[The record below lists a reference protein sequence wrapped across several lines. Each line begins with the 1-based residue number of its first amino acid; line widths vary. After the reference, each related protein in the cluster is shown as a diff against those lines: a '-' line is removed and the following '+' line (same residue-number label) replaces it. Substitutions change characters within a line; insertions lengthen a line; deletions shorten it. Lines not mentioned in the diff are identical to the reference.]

1 MKKYFLIEILKSY
14 FLILISLSLI
24 IWIAQAARYLSL
36 ITETGLPV
44 KIYIY
49 YIALIYPKI
58 ISQLTI
64 LSFLISL
71 FLSILKLQENKELE
85 IFWLSGIGKTS
96 IAALI
101 IQISFIPLII
111 SLFLSLYIVPYGN
124 AKSRELLANSEFSM
138 VNSLVKKNNFNSPL
152 KNLTIFVNKNDDK
165 GNIEKVYIFELY
177 KTIIAKKGRVL
188 NIKEKN
194 YLELI
199 DGFIHEKKENSNNI
213 TVIKFEKTL
222 FDFTKYQTDIVKYPK
237 NQERSTAWIFKN
249 LKDKNYKDENLL
261 YEIHKRL
268 FKPLFIPLISIFCCF
283 LLYTN
288 NEKYNL
294 LKLKIIVFSF
304 SIFFLIFLEILL
316 NLSIQSYFFKYVLY
330 FFPLFGSLITIK
342 LLNNF
347 LKKEPIYK

>member
-44 KIYIY
+44 KIYIH

-85 IFWLSGIGKTS
+85 IFWLSGISKTN
-96 IAALI
+96 IALLI

-165 GNIEKVYIFELY
+165 GNI
-177 KTIIAKKGRVL
+177 
-188 NIKEKN
+188 
-194 YLELI
+194 
-199 DGFIHEKKENSNNI
+199 
-213 TVIKFEKTL
+213 
-222 FDFTKYQTDIVKYPK
+222 
-237 NQERSTAWIFKN
+237 
-249 LKDKNYKDENLL
+249 
-261 YEIHKRL
+261 
-268 FKPLFIPLISIFCCF
+268 
-283 LLYTN
+283 
-288 NEKYNL
+288 
-294 LKLKIIVFSF
+294 
-304 SIFFLIFLEILL
+304 
-316 NLSIQSYFFKYVLY
+316 
-330 FFPLFGSLITIK
+330 
-342 LLNNF
+342 
-347 LKKEPIYK
+347 